1 MEQQDNKTT
10 ALTQTAESREIGLK
24 RRLDRLP
31 ALADPAKFLE
41 TYSAIKTQK
50 DAIVLQKQG
59 EPSLCAYKRQGDK
72 VFKQMLAT
80 LAINIAAFDR
90 FLHLK
95 NPLSPEECDFIAE
108 QIVDEFGTALT
119 LADVYLV
126 LKDAKAGKYGKFYER
141 VSAPDIISWFRDYF
155 DKRLDAA
162 YELNRQQDKSTYG
175 GVSSATEKDQYANL
189 ARLGYGINPDGT
201 IGPNKERIEQI
212 NAEREKKRQE
222 ELEMEAERINKNTA
236 EAQFMAQYRE
246 AEKNGTVK
254 EFLESLK

>member
-1 MEQQDNKTT
+1 MSNACE
-10 ALTQTAESREIGLK
+10 
-24 RRLDRLP
+24 RLR
-31 ALADPAKFLE
+31 AYNDPSVFIK
-41 TYSAIKTQK
+41 TYSAIKTQQ

-59 EPSLCAYKRQGDK
+59 EPSLCAYKRKGDK
-72 VFKQMLAT
+72 VFKQILAT

-95 NPLSPEECDFIAE
+95 NPLSPDECDFIAE

-141 VSAPDIISWFRDYF
+141 VSAPDIISWFREYF

-222 ELEMEAERINKNTA
+222 QLEKDAERIKKDTD
-236 EAQFMAQYRE
+236 EALWMAQYRE

>member
-1 MEQQDNKTT
+1 
-10 ALTQTAESREIGLK
+10 
-24 RRLDRLP
+24 
-31 ALADPAKFLE
+31 
-41 TYSAIKTQK
+41 
-50 DAIVLQKQG
+50 
-59 EPSLCAYKRQGDK
+59 
-72 VFKQMLAT
+72 MLAMIK
-80 LAINIAAFDR
+80 LNIAALDR

-95 NPLSPEECDFIAE
+95 NPLSEEEIVFVSE
-108 QIVDEFGTALT
+108 QIVEEFGGALT
-119 LADVYLV
+119 FADVHLV

-141 VSAPDIISWFRDYF
+141 LSAPDILEWFRIYY

-162 YELNRQQDKSTYG
+162 YELNRRQDKSEYSN
-175 GVSSATEKDQYANL
+175 VESEYKNL

-222 ELEMEAERINKNTA
+222 ELDKEAEKINKDNA
-236 EAQFMAQYRE
+236 EAEFMAQYRE

>member
-1 MEQQDNKTT
+1 MVR
-10 ALTQTAESREIGLK
+10 TQH
-24 RRLDRLP
+24 
-31 ALADPAKFLE
+31 
-41 TYSAIKTQK
+41 
-50 DAIVLQKQG
+50 DAITLQHQG
-59 EPSLCAYKRQGDK
+59 EPCMLSIRRNSGDGGRK
-72 VFKQMLAT
+72 MLAVIK
-80 LAINIAAFDR
+80 LNIAALDR

-95 NPLSPEECDFIAE
+95 NPLSEEEIVFVSE
-108 QIVDEFGTALT
+108 QIVEEFGGALT
-119 LADVYLV
+119 FADVHLV

-141 VSAPDIISWFRDYF
+141 LSAPDIINWFRDYF
-155 DKRLDAA
+155 DKRLDSA

-212 NAEREKKRQE
+212 NAEREKRRQE
-222 ELEMEAERINKNTA
+222 ELDKEAERINKDTA